1 MEDKE
6 KRKPKRVL
14 KNIDFENGTNTHLA
28 LVHRDQG
35 GPASGADYKLVIK
48 ASNFS
53 DEFLEKMSTI
63 KVELDIPDFLER
75 FFKLEEDDSKFLAY
89 LLGYTEDPAEEAME
103 PEMDYQKWIKENT
116 KSFEVIKALNKTP
129 NHAEVLAKLNEDQYL
144 DFLQDQQRF
153 EKGLKKLE
161 AKKQEEFE
169 KAEAERKKP
178 RVKKQVAKAAT
189 EVAKEATQ
197 ESPEVVKTTKADVNT
212 SITQREVEEGKGN
225 SPVVKTTNKEKRMS
239 KTQSAKSVEVEVT
252 TTQEMVE
259 KAAFESIQKQFV
271 ETQEMLQKALAT
283 VAQFEQEKKELIA
296 KQRLANLEAVVAKEH
311 ADVIFKAVKDTADE
325 DFQAVVKA
333 LGTISVAV
341 AQSDLFVEK
350 GVVVEDKPVENES
363 AVARLIKAKLQAKQ

>member
-1 MEDKE
+1 MENVENTKVKA
-6 KRKPKRVL
+6 KRKINAL
-14 KNIDFENGTNTHLA
+14 DFTGANAAVA
-28 LVHRDQG
+28 LVSKDQG
-35 GPASGADYKLVIK
+35 GPANGVTTLLIK

-53 DEFLEKMSTI
+53 DDFIKKASQITVTMEITEYLRRFFHVYDVDAEILARSLGFTTAAQDKAAIEQKEDLLEDNSPPEYPDWETEPGDKKFERYIDYKVTSIQVMKKLHTAESLTEALSSLTEEEYLQFLKDQSLLEKA
-63 KVELDIPDFLER
+63 F
-75 FFKLEEDDSKFLAY
+75 
-89 LLGYTEDPAEEAME
+89 
-103 PEMDYQKWIKENT
+103 
-116 KSFEVIKALNKTP
+116 
-129 NHAEVLAKLNEDQYL
+129 AKI
-144 DFLQDQQRF
+144 
-153 EKGLKKLE
+153 EK
-161 AKKQEEFE
+161 
-169 KAEAERKKP
+169 
-178 RVKKQVAKAAT
+178 
-189 EVAKEATQ
+189 

-225 SPVVKTTNKEKRMS
+225 SPVVKTTNKEKRMT
-239 KTQSAKSVEVEVT
+239 KAGKVTVVEQTMDVE
-252 TTQEMVE
+252 MIE
-259 KAAFESIQKQFV
+259 KAQFESIQKQFA

-333 LGTISVAV
+333 LGTISAAV

>member
-225 SPVVKTTNKEKRMS
+225 SPVVKTTNKEKRMT
-239 KTQSAKSVEVEVT
+239 KAEKVTVVEQTMDVE
-252 TTQEMVE
+252 MIE
-259 KAAFESIQKQFV
+259 KAQFESIQKQFA

-333 LGTISVAV
+333 LGTISAAV

-363 AVARLIKAKLQAKQ
+363 PIAKALRARLQANQ

>member
-189 EVAKEATQ
+189 EGAKEATQ

-225 SPVVKTTNKEKRMS
+225 SPVVKTTNKEKRMT
-239 KTQSAKSVEVEVT
+239 KAEKVTVVEQTMDVE
-252 TTQEMVE
+252 MIE
-259 KAAFESIQKQFV
+259 KAQFESIQKQFA

>member
-35 GPASGADYKLVIK
+35 GPASGAAYKLVVK

-75 FFKLEEDDSKFLAY
+75 FFKLEKDDSKFLAY
-89 LLGYTEDPAEEAME
+89 LLGYSEDPVEEAME

-129 NHAEVLAKLNEDQYL
+129 NHAEVLAKLNEEQYL

-178 RVKKQVAKAAT
+178 RVKKQVVKAA
-189 EVAKEATQ
+189 Q
-197 ESPEVVKTTKADVNT
+197 ESPEVEVSTEADVNT
-212 SITQREVEEGKGN
+212 SITHLEVKEGKGN
-225 SPVVKTTNKEKRMS
+225 SPVVKTTYKEKRMS
-239 KTQSAKSVEVEVT
+239 KPQSVEVEVV

-259 KAAFESIQKQFV
+259 KSQFESIQKQFV

-283 VAQFEQEKKELIA
+283 VAQFEQEKKEA
-296 KQRLANLEAVVAKEH
+296 VEKQRLADIEAAVKNKEH
-311 ADVIFKAVKDTADE
+311 ASVLHKALKQADNE
-325 DFQAVVKA
+325 SFVEVVKA
-333 LGTISVAV
+333 LAAISLHTE
-341 AQSDLFVEK
+341 QSDLFIEK
-350 GVVVEDKPVENES
+350 SAAVEDKPEVDES
-363 AVARLIKAKLQAKQ
+363 PVARLIKAKFQTK

>member
-1 MEDKE
+1 MENVENTKVKA
-6 KRKPKRVL
+6 KRKINAL
-14 KNIDFENGTNTHLA
+14 DFTGANAAVA
-28 LVHRDQG
+28 LVSKDQG
-35 GPASGADYKLVIK
+35 GPANGVTTLLIK

-53 DEFLEKMSTI
+53 DDFIKKASQITVTMEITEYLRRFFHIYDVDAEILARSLGFTTAAQDKAAIEQKEDLLEDNSPPEYPDWETEPGDKKFERYIDYKVTSIQVMKKLHTAESLTEALSSLTEEEYLQFLKDQSLLEKA
-63 KVELDIPDFLER
+63 F
-75 FFKLEEDDSKFLAY
+75 
-89 LLGYTEDPAEEAME
+89 
-103 PEMDYQKWIKENT
+103 
-116 KSFEVIKALNKTP
+116 
-129 NHAEVLAKLNEDQYL
+129 AKI
-144 DFLQDQQRF
+144 
-153 EKGLKKLE
+153 EK
-161 AKKQEEFE
+161 
-169 KAEAERKKP
+169 
-178 RVKKQVAKAAT
+178 
-189 EVAKEATQ
+189 

-225 SPVVKTTNKEKRMS
+225 SPVVKTTNKEKRMT
-239 KTQSAKSVEVEVT
+239 KAGKVTVVEQTMDVE
-252 TTQEMVE
+252 MIE
-259 KAAFESIQKQFV
+259 KAQFESIQKQFA

-363 AVARLIKAKLQAKQ
+363 VVARLIKAKLQAKQ

>member
-75 FFKLEEDDSKFLAY
+75 FFKLEKDDSKFLAY
-89 LLGYTEDPAEEAME
+89 LLGYSEDLVEEAME

-129 NHAEVLAKLNEDQYL
+129 NHAEVLAKLNEEQYL

-161 AKKQEEFE
+161 AKKQEDFE

-178 RVKKQVAKAAT
+178 RVKKQVVKAAT
-189 EVAKEATQ
+189 EVAKQATQ
-197 ESPEVVKTTKADVNT
+197 ESPEVEVSTKADVNAST
-212 SITQREVEEGKGN
+212 VQHEVKEGKGN

-239 KTQSAKSVEVEVT
+239 KPQSVEVEVV

-259 KAAFESIQKQFV
+259 KSQFESIQKQFV

-333 LGTISVAV
+333 LGTISAAV

>member
-1 MEDKE
+1 MENVENTKVKA
-6 KRKPKRVL
+6 KRKINAL
-14 KNIDFENGTNTHLA
+14 DFTGANAAVA
-28 LVHRDQG
+28 LVSKDQG
-35 GPASGADYKLVIK
+35 GPANGVTTLLIK

-53 DEFLEKMSTI
+53 DDFIKKASQITVTMEITEYLRRFFHVYDVDAEILARSLGFTTAAQDKAAIEQKEDLLEDNSPPEYPDWETEPRDKKFERYVDYKVASIQVMKKLHTAESLTEALSSLTEEEYLQFLKDQSLLEKA
-63 KVELDIPDFLER
+63 F
-75 FFKLEEDDSKFLAY
+75 
-89 LLGYTEDPAEEAME
+89 
-103 PEMDYQKWIKENT
+103 
-116 KSFEVIKALNKTP
+116 
-129 NHAEVLAKLNEDQYL
+129 AKI
-144 DFLQDQQRF
+144 
-153 EKGLKKLE
+153 EK
-161 AKKQEEFE
+161 
-169 KAEAERKKP
+169 
-178 RVKKQVAKAAT
+178 
-189 EVAKEATQ
+189 

-225 SPVVKTTNKEKRMS
+225 SPVVKTTNKEKRMT
-239 KTQSAKSVEVEVT
+239 KAEKVTVVEQTMDVE
-252 TTQEMVE
+252 MIE
-259 KAAFESIQKQFV
+259 KAQFESIQKQFV

-333 LGTISVAV
+333 LGTISAAV

>member
-1 MEDKE
+1 MENVENTKVKA
-6 KRKPKRVL
+6 KRKINAL
-14 KNIDFENGTNTHLA
+14 DFTGANAAVA
-28 LVHRDQG
+28 LVSKDQG
-35 GPASGADYKLVIK
+35 GPANGVTTLLIK

-53 DEFLEKMSTI
+53 DDFIKKASQITVTMEITEYLRRFFHIYDVDAEILARSLGFTTAAQDKAAIEQKEDLLEDNSPPEYPDWETEPGDKKFERYIDYHVSSIQVMKKLHTAESLTEALSSLTEEEYLQFLKDQSLLEKA
-63 KVELDIPDFLER
+63 F
-75 FFKLEEDDSKFLAY
+75 
-89 LLGYTEDPAEEAME
+89 
-103 PEMDYQKWIKENT
+103 
-116 KSFEVIKALNKTP
+116 
-129 NHAEVLAKLNEDQYL
+129 AKI
-144 DFLQDQQRF
+144 
-153 EKGLKKLE
+153 EK
-161 AKKQEEFE
+161 
-169 KAEAERKKP
+169 
-178 RVKKQVAKAAT
+178 
-189 EVAKEATQ
+189 

-225 SPVVKTTNKEKRMS
+225 SPVVKTTNKEKRMT
-239 KTQSAKSVEVEVT
+239 KAGKVTVVEQTMDVE
-252 TTQEMVE
+252 MIE
-259 KAAFESIQKQFV
+259 KAQFESIQKQFA

-363 AVARLIKAKLQAKQ
+363 VVARLIKAKLQAKQ

>member
-35 GPASGADYKLVIK
+35 GPASGAAYKLVVK

-75 FFKLEEDDSKFLAY
+75 FFKLEKDDSKFLAY
-89 LLGYTEDPAEEAME
+89 LLGYSEDPVEEAME
-103 PEMDYQKWIKENT
+103 PEIDYQKWINENT

-129 NHAEVLAKLNEDQYL
+129 NHAEVLAKLNEEQYL

-178 RVKKQVAKAAT
+178 RVKKQVVKAAT
-189 EVAKEATQ
+189 EVAKGAAQ
-197 ESPEVVKTTKADVNT
+197 ESPEVEVSTEADVNT
-212 SITQREVEEGKGN
+212 SITHLEVEEGKGN
-225 SPVVKTTNKEKRMS
+225 SPVVKTTDKGKRMS
-239 KTQSAKSVEVEVT
+239 KPQSVEVEVV

-259 KAAFESIQKQFV
+259 KSQFESIQKQFV

-283 VAQFEQEKKELIA
+283 VAQFEQEKKEA
-296 KQRLANLEAVVAKEH
+296 VEKQRLADIEAAVKNKEH
-311 ADVIFKAVKDTADE
+311 ASVLHKALKQADNE
-325 DFQAVVKA
+325 SFVEVVKA
-333 LGTISVAV
+333 LAAISLHTE
-341 AQSDLFVEK
+341 QSDLFVEK
-350 GVVVEDKPVENES
+350 SAAVEDKPEVDES
-363 AVARLIKAKLQAKQ
+363 PVARLIKAKFQTK

>member
-1 MEDKE
+1 MENVENTKVKA
-6 KRKPKRVL
+6 KRKINAL
-14 KNIDFENGTNTHLA
+14 DFTGANAAVA
-28 LVHRDQG
+28 LVSKDQG
-35 GPASGADYKLVIK
+35 GPANGVTTLLIK

-53 DEFLEKMSTI
+53 DDFIKKASQITVTMEITEYLRRFFHIYDVDAEILARSLGFTTAAQDKAAVEQKEDLLEDNSPPEYPDWETEPGDKKFERYIDYKVTSIQVMKKLHTAESLTEALSSLNEEEYLQFLKDQSLLEKA
-63 KVELDIPDFLER
+63 F
-75 FFKLEEDDSKFLAY
+75 
-89 LLGYTEDPAEEAME
+89 
-103 PEMDYQKWIKENT
+103 
-116 KSFEVIKALNKTP
+116 
-129 NHAEVLAKLNEDQYL
+129 AKI
-144 DFLQDQQRF
+144 
-153 EKGLKKLE
+153 EK
-161 AKKQEEFE
+161 
-169 KAEAERKKP
+169 
-178 RVKKQVAKAAT
+178 
-189 EVAKEATQ
+189 

-225 SPVVKTTNKEKRMS
+225 SPVVKTTNKEKRMT
-239 KTQSAKSVEVEVT
+239 KAGKVTVVEQTMDVE
-252 TTQEMVE
+252 MIE
-259 KAAFESIQKQFV
+259 KAQFESIQKQFA

-363 AVARLIKAKLQAKQ
+363 VVARLIKAKLQAKQ

>member
-1 MEDKE
+1 MENVENTKVKA
-6 KRKPKRVL
+6 KRKINAL
-14 KNIDFENGTNTHLA
+14 DFTGANAAVA
-28 LVHRDQG
+28 LVSKDQG
-35 GPASGADYKLVIK
+35 GPANGVTTLLIK

-53 DEFLEKMSTI
+53 DDFIKKASQITVTMEITEYLRRFFYVYNDDAEILARSLGFTTAAQDKAAIEQKEDLLEDNSPPEYPDWETEPGDKKFERYIDYKVTSIQVMKKLHTAESLTEALSSLTEEEYLQFLKDQSLLEKA
-63 KVELDIPDFLER
+63 F
-75 FFKLEEDDSKFLAY
+75 
-89 LLGYTEDPAEEAME
+89 
-103 PEMDYQKWIKENT
+103 
-116 KSFEVIKALNKTP
+116 
-129 NHAEVLAKLNEDQYL
+129 AKI
-144 DFLQDQQRF
+144 
-153 EKGLKKLE
+153 EK
-161 AKKQEEFE
+161 
-169 KAEAERKKP
+169 
-178 RVKKQVAKAAT
+178 
-189 EVAKEATQ
+189 

-225 SPVVKTTNKEKRMS
+225 SPVVKTTNKEKRMT
-239 KTQSAKSVEVEVT
+239 KAEKVTVVEQTMDVE
-252 TTQEMVE
+252 MIE
-259 KAAFESIQKQFV
+259 KAQFESIQKQFA

-333 LGTISVAV
+333 LGTISAAV

>member
-1 MEDKE
+1 MENTEQKQTRKA
-6 KRKPKRVL
+6 KRRL
-14 KNIDFENGTNTHLA
+14 TDISFDNEGSHIA
-28 LVHRDQG
+28 LVHENQG
-35 GPASGADYKLVIK
+35 HGANGHHYSLCLK
-48 ASNFS
+48 ANEFS
-53 DEFLEKMSTI
+53 EEFLEKMNQVQVTME
-63 KVELDIPDFLER
+63 VPEFLER
-75 FFKLEEDDSKFLAY
+75 FFKLEKEDVKFLSY
-89 LLGYTEDPAEEAME
+89 LLGYREDMAKEAME
-103 PEMDYQKWIKENT
+103 PEMDYKKWIEENT
-116 KSFEVIKALNKTP
+116 ISFEVIKTLKNAENYL
-129 NHAEVLAKLNEDQYL
+129 EVLSDLSEEQYL
-144 DFLQDQQRF
+144 NLLQTQEKF
-153 EKGLKKLE
+153 EKSLKE
-161 AKKQEEFE
+161 HNPVV
-169 KAEAERKKP
+169 KA
-178 RVKKQVAKAAT
+178 T
-189 EVAKEATQ
+189 ATQ

-239 KTQSAKSVEVEVT
+239 KTQSAQSVEVEVT

-259 KAAFESIQKQFV
+259 KSAFESIQKQFV

-311 ADVIFKAVKDTADE
+311 AEVLFKAVKDTADE

-333 LGTISVAV
+333 LGTISAAV

>member
-1 MEDKE
+1 MENVENTKVKA
-6 KRKPKRVL
+6 KRKINAL
-14 KNIDFENGTNTHLA
+14 DFTGANAAVA
-28 LVHRDQG
+28 LVSKDQG
-35 GPASGADYKLVIK
+35 GPANGVTTLLIK

-53 DEFLEKMSTI
+53 DDFIKKASQITVTMEITEYLRRFFYVYDVDAEILARSLGFTTAAQDKAAIEQKEDLLEDNSPPEYPDWETEPGDKKFERYVDYKVASIQVMKKLHTAESLTEALSSLTEEEYLQFLKDQSLLEKA
-63 KVELDIPDFLER
+63 F
-75 FFKLEEDDSKFLAY
+75 
-89 LLGYTEDPAEEAME
+89 
-103 PEMDYQKWIKENT
+103 
-116 KSFEVIKALNKTP
+116 
-129 NHAEVLAKLNEDQYL
+129 AKI
-144 DFLQDQQRF
+144 
-153 EKGLKKLE
+153 EK
-161 AKKQEEFE
+161 
-169 KAEAERKKP
+169 
-178 RVKKQVAKAAT
+178 
-189 EVAKEATQ
+189 
-197 ESPEVVKTTKADVNT
+197 ESPEVVETTKADVNT

-239 KTQSAKSVEVEVT
+239 KTQSAQSVEVEVT

-259 KAAFESIQKQFV
+259 KSAFESIQKQFV

-333 LGTISVAV
+333 LGTISAAV

-363 AVARLIKAKLQAKQ
+363 AVAKLLKAKLQANR